1 MFKISNKDPRSYL
14 GLPGVFNIIFEQI
27 LHIDLVF
34 PLMTMIKQLPVGTHI
49 LIGLLL
55 LADFSLTILYFLK
68 YIELTC

>member
-34 PLMTMIKQLPVGTHI
+34 PLMTMNK
-49 LIGLLL
+49 
-55 LADFSLTILYFLK
+55 
-68 YIELTC
+68 